1 MAISASQITTA
12 NTLEQLRGEFNNL
25 CVDVTGLEAGTAT
38 FTAITATTST
48 TTTVNVAE
56 DGTIVFE
63 GATADAYETTLTVTD
78 PTADRTITFPNE
90 TGTVLTDASSINA
103 TTFTVSANNSTNE
116 TVYPLFV
123 DGATGSQGAESDT
136 GLSYNPST
144 ELLTVGKL
152 LLDDG
157 ATIGVASSTS
167 AITVAST
174 GIVTFVD
181 DILIKDDG
189 TIGSASATT
198 AIAISSAGV
207 VALAAT
213 TEASATGTAALT
225 VAGGLGVAK
234 DVWIGDDV
242 VLDSDAVV
250 IKFGDDQE
258 VTLTH
263 VHDTGLLLNTTMA
276 LQFYDATQ
284 YINAPS
290 ATVLDINAT
299 DEIELNAT
307 LADVN
312 ANLDVSGTYQGGGT
326 MTTGGNIVIPD
337 AGTIG
342 SASSTSAITVASTGI
357 ITFVDDIVIKDGGTI
372 GTGTTAGAITI
383 AAAGAVTLSSDMVV
397 GALLKM
403 PTVTA
408 GYFLVGDGTSYEEV
422 AVSGDVTM
430 ASGGAVTIAAN
441 AVEGSMLNTDT
452 ISAQTDLA
460 SGLATT
466 DELLVSDGGTLK
478 RMDVSVLATLTDG
491 NATALAIA
499 LG

>member
-1 MAISASQITTA
+1 MAITASEITTA

-25 CVDVTGLEAGTAT
+25 VTDVTGLESGTAT
-38 FTAITATTST
+38 FTAISATTST
-48 TTTVNVAE
+48 ATTVNVAE

-63 GATADAYETTLTVTD
+63 GATNDEYETTLTVTD
-78 PTADRTITFPNE
+78 PTADRTITLPNA
-90 TGTVLTDASSINA
+90 TGTVALTSGVVTLTD
-103 TTFTVSANNSTNE
+103 
-116 TVYPLFV
+116 
-123 DGATGSQGAESDT
+123 
-136 GLSYNPST
+136 
-144 ELLTVGKL
+144 
-152 LLDDG
+152 
-157 ATIGVASSTS
+157 
-167 AITVAST
+167 
-174 GIVTFVD
+174 
-181 DILIKDDG
+181 
-189 TIGSASATT
+189 
-198 AIAISSAGV
+198 
-207 VALAAT
+207 T

-234 DVWIGDDV
+234 DVWIGDDL
-242 VLDSDAVV
+242 VLDSDGA
-250 IKFGDDQE
+250 IINFGDNQD

-312 ANLDVSGTYQGGGT
+312 ANLDVSGTYQGGGL

-357 ITFVDDIVIKDGGTI
+357 VTFVDDILIKDTGTIGNASVAAVMTLASTGIVTFVDDILLKDAATIGNASVANVMTLASTGIVTFVDDIVIKDGGTI

-383 AAAGAVTLSSDMVV
+383 AAAGVVTLSSDMVV

-403 PTVTA
+403 TTNTA
-408 GYFLVGDGTSYEEV
+408 GYLLVGDGTSYEEV

-452 ISAQTDLA
+452 ISAQTALT
-460 SGLATT
+460 SGLETT
-466 DELLVSDGGTLK
+466 DELLVSDAGTLK
-478 RMDVSVLATLTDG
+478 RMDVSVLSTLTDG